1 MILKGNLSE
10 LFLNV
15 GKAGSDTY
23 ATAEALGRLIS
34 LALRLESPV
43 SRAERAHELA
53 DQLQNI
59 GARMDV
65 VEQPSIPDALA
76 QVLQEALTESAPA
89 VPDSAITPEPVHPEV
104 MTKAVQVFSECI
116 KST

>member
-1 MILKGNLSE
+1 M
-10 LFLNV
+10 FLNV

-43 SRAERAHELA
+43 SRIERARDLA
-53 DQLQNI
+53 NQLENI

-65 VEQPSIPDALA
+65 ADQPSVPDALA
-76 QVLQEALTESAPA
+76 KVLREALTGDHTLFNRSPINARTGSPEIPA
-89 VPDSAITPEPVHPEV
+89 KT
-104 MTKAVQVFSECI
+104 VQVL
-116 KST
+116 TNLPNLT